1 MFDKENLIISD
12 KKVIPNKKVKL
23 KDPNAPEIFKPIL
36 SELLLGGAAIFFAFI
51 SIYVATFLGV
61 TNRSLFNASMLLL
74 LTILLTLLLFI
85 RATYYYFNHRGDIFI
100 VGMSILFI
108 NIIIVIWKIVEFI
121 SIPLP

>member
-1 MFDKENLIISD
+1 MFDKENLVIS
-12 KKVIPNKKVKL
+12 NKKIKL
-23 KDPNAPEIFKPIL
+23 KNPDAPETFKPLL
-36 SELLLGGAAIFFAFI
+36 SELLLGIASIFFAFI

-85 RATYYYFNHRGDIFI
+85 RATYYYFNRRGDLFIAGMIF
-100 VGMSILFI
+100 LFI

-121 SIPLP
+121 SIPSP